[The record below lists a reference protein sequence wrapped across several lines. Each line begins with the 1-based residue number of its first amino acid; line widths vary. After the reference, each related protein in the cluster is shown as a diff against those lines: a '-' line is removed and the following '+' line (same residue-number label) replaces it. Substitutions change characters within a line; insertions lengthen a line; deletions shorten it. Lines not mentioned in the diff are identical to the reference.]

1 MTAPTRQTVWF
12 LLPWAT
18 GFVVLTLLPM
28 LASLGLSFTK
38 VGPVVSADRI
48 TWVGISQYRTALGVD
63 RTYEP
68 TPRGVRTSQDP
79 FYWRLLGGRPEDSR
93 LYSALYNSLFYT
105 VLAVPLGLCM
115 SLVVALLLNHQA
127 RGMSV
132 IRACVYLPHLLGGV
146 ATIVIWS
153 WLFNPR
159 FGWINQVI
167 RYIYA
172 LLDPVVRLFA
182 EGGTQAWPVP
192 NWLYSPAGCKP
203 ALIVMYIW
211 TMGGSMLIF
220 LAARRR
226 IAQQLYDAASL
237 DGAGAWCRFRHV
249 TLPQITPAVL
259 LNLIISIVFAMQ
271 SFSEPYLL
279 QNRQQ
284 DDGLLFYMLYLYEV
298 AFEPP
303 YRLGYASALAWI
315 LVAVLVVLIV
325 PLMWSSRRWVH
336 YATSE

>member
-1 MTAPTRQTVWF
+1 MTAPARQTVWF

-28 LASLGLSFTK
+28 LASLGLSFTQI
-38 VGPVVSADRI
+38 GPGLSADRI
-48 TWVGISQYRTALGVD
+48 TWVGTSQYHTALGLD
-63 RTYEP
+63 HSYEP
-68 TPRGVRTSQDP
+68 TAEDP
-79 FYWRLLGGRPEDSR
+79 SYWRLLGGRPEDR
-93 LYSALYNSLFYT
+93 RFYAALYNSLFYT
-105 VLAVPLGLCM
+105 VFAVPLGLCM
-115 SLVVALLLNHQA
+115 SLMVALLLNQQI
-127 RGMSV
+127 RGMPV

-172 LLDPVVRLFA
+172 LLDPIVRLFV

-192 NWLYSPAGCKP
+192 HWLYSPAGCKP
-203 ALIVMYIW
+203 ALIVMYVW

-226 IAQQLYDAASL
+226 VAPQLYEAASL
-237 DGAGAWCRFRHV
+237 DGAGAWRRFCHV
-249 TLPQITPAVL
+249 TLPQITPAL
-259 LNLIISIVFAMQ
+259 LFNLVISIVFTIQ

-315 LVAVLVVLIV
+315 LVAVLVVLVV